1 MSFRATKFVRQ
12 LRGLSAVE
20 KAVAFVVADHDNHKG
35 GGAHPSMATIAEES
49 GIENRET
56 ASRIMARLVAYKVI
70 QAPQPS
76 RGRKPTVYFF
86 NFEIANCDSPV
97 TVADPRTVTRES
109 QLPFPNRDSE
119 PVENAPTVTLE
130 GSNRDSPVTG
140 RVLKGTTRKGKAR
153 GAPAEPSLSCFT
165 GQHLSVTQRQDALL
179 GEAFPWVD
187 RQSEYRKID
196 SWLEANPERRPKK
209 ASRFLHNWFQ
219 RCRKEGASEP
229 KSFHERRSEKTA
241 QAITKV
247 LGRFEEAP
255 GSVQRTL
262 PPTHK

>member
-20 KAVAFVVADHDNHKG
+20 KAVAFVVADHDNHRG
-35 GGAHPSMATIAEES
+35 GGANPSMATIAEES

-76 RGRKPTVYFF
+76 KGRKPTVYFF
-86 NFEIANCDSPV
+86 NYEIANCDSPV

-119 PVENAPTVTLE
+119 PVKNAPTVTLE

-165 GQHLSVTQRQDALL
+165 GQHLDVTQRQDALL
-179 GEAFPWVD
+179 GEAFPWID

-219 RCRKEGASEP
+219 RCTPQKGGNGTNGPGRKQTPTEL
-229 KSFHERRSEKTA
+229 
-241 QAITKV
+241 AIQNAKA
-247 LGRFEEAP
+247 LGLYR
-255 GSVQRTL
+255 GTD
-262 PPTHK
+262 